1 MTREAVKLSEEAVKL
16 SALGAKNLAA
26 LCLAMA
32 KDNRK
37 LTGKTKL
44 KRLLT
49 EGKELRVFDLKEED
63 VSAFAKEA
71 KTYGILFSMI
81 RNTKADRDT
90 VDVIVKAEDAAR
102 INRIFENM
110 GYAVPERAKKE
121 MSRTL
126 QENKSSGL
134 GTGLTKADMRS
145 ERESVVGK
153 IKTYQKLLQNQKKS
167 KKKGM
172 GREISMKKIF
182 ITAIL
187 TAIYACT
194 TVYAAYYPVSID
206 ESTKNGVRTITK
218 SYELNQNDD
227 VTAISKEG
235 FEQNGSF
242 FIFRDMVKTELP
254 QAESKEYAEKVVI
267 SSKSNKMNDI
277 LPLLEE
283 EKQVVTED
291 GFSGTAKLDLSNLK
305 IESAGYG
312 TSTKNVSIT
321 RTYPN
326 LDSADTQYI
335 PKTTVENGK
344 TLELSGIHWQS
355 GNTQNIND
363 TAVTDR
369 YTAVATYTGTVS
381 NSYVKGYTVTAEY
394 KGTVSKTNTDKVLY
408 TAIFEEST
416 PMEKNKANA
425 LYAVLPLGGVL
436 AGIAGTILLGK
447 LKKRKGVEDEEES
460 NDVDIDTADDDDDN
474 YPGIGTGV

>member
-1 MTREAVKLSEEAVKL
+1 M
-16 SALGAKNLAA
+16 
-26 LCLAMA
+26 
-32 KDNRK
+32 
-37 LTGKTKL
+37 
-44 KRLLT
+44 
-49 EGKELRVFDLKEED
+49 
-63 VSAFAKEA
+63 
-71 KTYGILFSMI
+71 
-81 RNTKADRDT
+81 
-90 VDVIVKAEDAAR
+90 
-102 INRIFENM
+102 
-110 GYAVPERAKKE
+110 
-121 MSRTL
+121 
-126 QENKSSGL
+126 
-134 GTGLTKADMRS
+134 
-145 ERESVVGK
+145 
-153 IKTYQKLLQNQKKS
+153 
-167 KKKGM
+167 
-172 GREISMKKIF
+172 
-182 ITAIL
+182 
-187 TAIYACT
+187 TAIYTCT
-194 TVYAAYYPVSID
+194 TVYAAYYPASID
-206 ESTKNGVRTITK
+206 ESIKNGVTTITK

-227 VTAISKEG
+227 VSAISKEG

-242 FIFRDMVKTELP
+242 FVFKDMVKTELP

-305 IESAGYG
+305 IEGAGYG
-312 TSTKNVSIT
+312 TSTKNVSTT

-363 TAVTDR
+363 TAITDR

-381 NSYVKGYTVTAEY
+381 SSYVKGYTVTAEY

-416 PMEKNKANA
+416 PTEKNKVNA
-425 LYAVLPLGGVL
+425 LYTVLPLGGAL

>member
-1 MTREAVKLSEEAVKL
+1 
-16 SALGAKNLAA
+16 
-26 LCLAMA
+26 
-32 KDNRK
+32 
-37 LTGKTKL
+37 
-44 KRLLT
+44 
-49 EGKELRVFDLKEED
+49 
-63 VSAFAKEA
+63 
-71 KTYGILFSMI
+71 
-81 RNTKADRDT
+81 
-90 VDVIVKAEDAAR
+90 
-102 INRIFENM
+102 
-110 GYAVPERAKKE
+110 
-121 MSRTL
+121 
-126 QENKSSGL
+126 
-134 GTGLTKADMRS
+134 
-145 ERESVVGK
+145 
-153 IKTYQKLLQNQKKS
+153 
-167 KKKGM
+167 M

-182 ITAIL
+182 ITAML
-187 TAIYACT
+187 TAIYTCT

-206 ESTKNGVRTITK
+206 ESTKNGIRTITK

-242 FIFRDMVKTELP
+242 FVFKDMVKTELP

-267 SSKSNKMNDI
+267 RSKSNKMNDI

-305 IESAGYG
+305 IEGAGYG
-312 TSTKNVSIT
+312 TSTKNISTT

-363 TAVTDR
+363 TAITDR
-369 YTAVATYTGTVS
+369 YTAVATYTGIVS
-381 NSYVKGYTVTAEY
+381 SSYVKGYTVTAEY

-416 PMEKNKANA
+416 PTEKNKANA
-425 LYAVLPLGGVL
+425 LYAVLPLGGAL

-447 LKKRKGVEDEEES
+447 LKNRKGVEYEEES

>member
-1 MTREAVKLSEEAVKL
+1 
-16 SALGAKNLAA
+16 
-26 LCLAMA
+26 
-32 KDNRK
+32 
-37 LTGKTKL
+37 
-44 KRLLT
+44 
-49 EGKELRVFDLKEED
+49 
-63 VSAFAKEA
+63 
-71 KTYGILFSMI
+71 
-81 RNTKADRDT
+81 
-90 VDVIVKAEDAAR
+90 
-102 INRIFENM
+102 
-110 GYAVPERAKKE
+110 
-121 MSRTL
+121 
-126 QENKSSGL
+126 
-134 GTGLTKADMRS
+134 
-145 ERESVVGK
+145 
-153 IKTYQKLLQNQKKS
+153 
-167 KKKGM
+167 M

-182 ITAIL
+182 TTAIL

-206 ESTKNGVRTITK
+206 ESTKNGIRTITK

-235 FEQNGSF
+235 FEQNGGF
-242 FIFRDMVKTELP
+242 FIFKDMVKTELP
-254 QAESKEYAEKVVI
+254 QVERKEYAEKVVI

-312 TSTKNVSIT
+312 TSTKNVSTT

-381 NSYVKGYTVTAEY
+381 SSYVKGYTVTAEY

-416 PMEKNKANA
+416 PTEKNKVNP
-425 LYAVLPLGGVL
+425 LYTVLPLGGAL

-447 LKKRKGVEDEEES
+447 LKKRKDVEDEEES

-474 YPGIGTGV
+474 YPGIGTGG

>member
-1 MTREAVKLSEEAVKL
+1 
-16 SALGAKNLAA
+16 
-26 LCLAMA
+26 
-32 KDNRK
+32 
-37 LTGKTKL
+37 
-44 KRLLT
+44 
-49 EGKELRVFDLKEED
+49 
-63 VSAFAKEA
+63 
-71 KTYGILFSMI
+71 
-81 RNTKADRDT
+81 
-90 VDVIVKAEDAAR
+90 
-102 INRIFENM
+102 
-110 GYAVPERAKKE
+110 
-121 MSRTL
+121 
-126 QENKSSGL
+126 
-134 GTGLTKADMRS
+134 
-145 ERESVVGK
+145 
-153 IKTYQKLLQNQKKS
+153 
-167 KKKGM
+167 M
-172 GREISMKKIF
+172 GRKINMKKIF

-187 TAIYACT
+187 TAIYTCT
-194 TVYAAYYPVSID
+194 TVFAAYYPVSID
-206 ESTKNGVRTITK
+206 ESTKNGVTTITK

-242 FIFRDMVKTELP
+242 FIFKDMVKTELP
-254 QAESKEYAEKVVI
+254 QAESKEYSEKVVI

-291 GFSGTAKLDLSNLK
+291 GFSGTVKLDLSNLK

-312 TSTKNVSIT
+312 TSTKNVSTT

-344 TLELSGIHWQS
+344 TLELSGIDWQS
-355 GNTQNIND
+355 DNTQNIND
-363 TAVTDR
+363 TAITDR
-369 YTAVATYTGTVS
+369 YTAVATYMGTVS

-394 KGTVSKTNTDKVLY
+394 KGTVSKTNMDKVLY

-416 PMEKNKANA
+416 PKNKVNP
-425 LYAVLPLGGVL
+425 LYAVLPLGSAL

>member
-1 MTREAVKLSEEAVKL
+1 
-16 SALGAKNLAA
+16 
-26 LCLAMA
+26 
-32 KDNRK
+32 
-37 LTGKTKL
+37 
-44 KRLLT
+44 
-49 EGKELRVFDLKEED
+49 
-63 VSAFAKEA
+63 
-71 KTYGILFSMI
+71 
-81 RNTKADRDT
+81 
-90 VDVIVKAEDAAR
+90 
-102 INRIFENM
+102 
-110 GYAVPERAKKE
+110 
-121 MSRTL
+121 
-126 QENKSSGL
+126 
-134 GTGLTKADMRS
+134 
-145 ERESVVGK
+145 
-153 IKTYQKLLQNQKKS
+153 
-167 KKKGM
+167 M

-242 FIFRDMVKTELP
+242 FVFKDMVKTELP
-254 QAESKEYAEKVVI
+254 QAESKEYSEKVVI

-312 TSTKNVSIT
+312 TSTKNVSTT

-381 NSYVKGYTVTAEY
+381 NSYVKGYAVTAEY

-416 PMEKNKANA
+416 PTEKNKANP
-425 LYAVLPLGGVL
+425 LYAVLPLSGAL

-447 LKKRKGVEDEEES
+447 LKKRKGVEYEEES

>member
-1 MTREAVKLSEEAVKL
+1 
-16 SALGAKNLAA
+16 
-26 LCLAMA
+26 
-32 KDNRK
+32 
-37 LTGKTKL
+37 
-44 KRLLT
+44 
-49 EGKELRVFDLKEED
+49 
-63 VSAFAKEA
+63 
-71 KTYGILFSMI
+71 
-81 RNTKADRDT
+81 
-90 VDVIVKAEDAAR
+90 
-102 INRIFENM
+102 
-110 GYAVPERAKKE
+110 
-121 MSRTL
+121 
-126 QENKSSGL
+126 
-134 GTGLTKADMRS
+134 
-145 ERESVVGK
+145 
-153 IKTYQKLLQNQKKS
+153 
-167 KKKGM
+167 
-172 GREISMKKIF
+172 MKKIF

-206 ESTKNGVRTITK
+206 ESTKNGVRTIIK

-227 VTAISKEG
+227 VIAISKEG

-242 FIFRDMVKTELP
+242 FVFKDMVKTELP

-291 GFSGTAKLDLSNLK
+291 GFSGTVKLDLSNLK
-305 IESAGYG
+305 IEGAGYG
-312 TSTKNVSIT
+312 TSTKTVSTT

-335 PKTTVENGK
+335 PKTAVENGK

-363 TAVTDR
+363 TAITDR

-416 PMEKNKANA
+416 PTEKNKANP
-425 LYAVLPLGGVL
+425 LYAVLPLSGAL

-460 NDVDIDTADDDDDN
+460 EDNSVDTADDDDDN

>member
-1 MTREAVKLSEEAVKL
+1 
-16 SALGAKNLAA
+16 
-26 LCLAMA
+26 
-32 KDNRK
+32 
-37 LTGKTKL
+37 
-44 KRLLT
+44 
-49 EGKELRVFDLKEED
+49 
-63 VSAFAKEA
+63 
-71 KTYGILFSMI
+71 
-81 RNTKADRDT
+81 
-90 VDVIVKAEDAAR
+90 
-102 INRIFENM
+102 
-110 GYAVPERAKKE
+110 
-121 MSRTL
+121 
-126 QENKSSGL
+126 
-134 GTGLTKADMRS
+134 
-145 ERESVVGK
+145 
-153 IKTYQKLLQNQKKS
+153 
-167 KKKGM
+167 M

-187 TAIYACT
+187 TAIYTCT
-194 TVYAAYYPVSID
+194 TVYAAYYPASID

-218 SYELNQNDD
+218 SYELNKNDD

-242 FIFRDMVKTELP
+242 FVFKDMVKTELP
-254 QAESKEYAEKVVI
+254 QVESKEYAEKVVI

-312 TSTKNVSIT
+312 TSTKNVSTT

-344 TLELSGIHWQS
+344 TLELSGIDWQS
-355 GNTQNIND
+355 DNTQNIND
-363 TAVTDR
+363 TAITDR

-416 PMEKNKANA
+416 PTEKSKANA
-425 LYAVLPLGGVL
+425 LYAVLPLGGAL

-447 LKKRKGVEDEEES
+447 LKKRKGVEYEEES

-474 YPGIGTGV
+474 YPGISTGV

>member
-1 MTREAVKLSEEAVKL
+1 
-16 SALGAKNLAA
+16 
-26 LCLAMA
+26 
-32 KDNRK
+32 
-37 LTGKTKL
+37 
-44 KRLLT
+44 
-49 EGKELRVFDLKEED
+49 
-63 VSAFAKEA
+63 
-71 KTYGILFSMI
+71 
-81 RNTKADRDT
+81 
-90 VDVIVKAEDAAR
+90 
-102 INRIFENM
+102 
-110 GYAVPERAKKE
+110 
-121 MSRTL
+121 
-126 QENKSSGL
+126 
-134 GTGLTKADMRS
+134 
-145 ERESVVGK
+145 
-153 IKTYQKLLQNQKKS
+153 
-167 KKKGM
+167 M

-182 ITAIL
+182 ITAML
-187 TAIYACT
+187 TAIYTCT

-206 ESTKNGVRTITK
+206 ESTKNGIRTITK

-242 FIFRDMVKTELP
+242 FVFKDMVKTELP

-267 SSKSNKMNDI
+267 RSKSNKMNDI

-305 IESAGYG
+305 IEGAGYG
-312 TSTKNVSIT
+312 TSTKNISTT

-363 TAVTDR
+363 TSITDR

-381 NSYVKGYTVTAEY
+381 SSYVKGYTVTAEY

-416 PMEKNKANA
+416 PTEKNKANA
-425 LYAVLPLGGVL
+425 LYAVLPLGGAL

-447 LKKRKGVEDEEES
+447 LKNRKGVEYEEES

>member
-1 MTREAVKLSEEAVKL
+1 
-16 SALGAKNLAA
+16 
-26 LCLAMA
+26 
-32 KDNRK
+32 
-37 LTGKTKL
+37 
-44 KRLLT
+44 
-49 EGKELRVFDLKEED
+49 
-63 VSAFAKEA
+63 
-71 KTYGILFSMI
+71 
-81 RNTKADRDT
+81 
-90 VDVIVKAEDAAR
+90 
-102 INRIFENM
+102 
-110 GYAVPERAKKE
+110 
-121 MSRTL
+121 
-126 QENKSSGL
+126 
-134 GTGLTKADMRS
+134 
-145 ERESVVGK
+145 
-153 IKTYQKLLQNQKKS
+153 
-167 KKKGM
+167 M

-182 ITAIL
+182 TTAIL

-206 ESTKNGVRTITK
+206 ESTKNGIRTITK

-235 FEQNGSF
+235 FEQNGGF
-242 FIFRDMVKTELP
+242 FIFKDMVKTELP
-254 QAESKEYAEKVVI
+254 QVERKEYAEKVVI

-291 GFSGTAKLDLSNLK
+291 GFSGTAKLDLSDLK
-305 IESAGYG
+305 IEGAGYG
-312 TSTKNVSIT
+312 TSTKTVSTT

-363 TAVTDR
+363 TAITDR

-394 KGTVSKTNTDKVLY
+394 KGTVSKMNTDKVLY

-416 PMEKNKANA
+416 PTEKNKVNP
-425 LYAVLPLGGVL
+425 LYTVLPLGGAL

-447 LKKRKGVEDEEES
+447 LKKRKDVEDEEES

>member
-1 MTREAVKLSEEAVKL
+1 
-16 SALGAKNLAA
+16 
-26 LCLAMA
+26 
-32 KDNRK
+32 
-37 LTGKTKL
+37 
-44 KRLLT
+44 
-49 EGKELRVFDLKEED
+49 
-63 VSAFAKEA
+63 
-71 KTYGILFSMI
+71 
-81 RNTKADRDT
+81 
-90 VDVIVKAEDAAR
+90 
-102 INRIFENM
+102 
-110 GYAVPERAKKE
+110 
-121 MSRTL
+121 
-126 QENKSSGL
+126 
-134 GTGLTKADMRS
+134 
-145 ERESVVGK
+145 
-153 IKTYQKLLQNQKKS
+153 
-167 KKKGM
+167 M

-187 TAIYACT
+187 TAIYTCT

-227 VTAISKEG
+227 VSAISKEG

-242 FIFRDMVKTELP
+242 FIFKDMVKTELP

-267 SSKSNKMNDI
+267 NSKSNKMNDI

-312 TSTKNVSIT
+312 TSTKNVSTT

-363 TAVTDR
+363 TAITDR

-381 NSYVKGYTVTAEY
+381 SSYVKGYTITAEY
-394 KGTVSKTNTDKVLY
+394 KSTVSKTNTDKVLY

-416 PMEKNKANA
+416 PTEKNKANA
-425 LYAVLPLGGVL
+425 LYAVLPLGGAL

-447 LKKRKGVEDEEES
+447 LKKRKGVEYEEES

>member
-1 MTREAVKLSEEAVKL
+1 
-16 SALGAKNLAA
+16 
-26 LCLAMA
+26 
-32 KDNRK
+32 
-37 LTGKTKL
+37 
-44 KRLLT
+44 
-49 EGKELRVFDLKEED
+49 
-63 VSAFAKEA
+63 
-71 KTYGILFSMI
+71 
-81 RNTKADRDT
+81 
-90 VDVIVKAEDAAR
+90 
-102 INRIFENM
+102 
-110 GYAVPERAKKE
+110 
-121 MSRTL
+121 
-126 QENKSSGL
+126 
-134 GTGLTKADMRS
+134 
-145 ERESVVGK
+145 
-153 IKTYQKLLQNQKKS
+153 
-167 KKKGM
+167 M

-182 ITAIL
+182 LTAIL
-187 TAIYACT
+187 TAIYTCT

-242 FIFRDMVKTELP
+242 FVFKDMVKTELP

-291 GFSGTAKLDLSNLK
+291 GFSGTVKLDLSNLK
-305 IESAGYG
+305 IEGAGYG
-312 TSTKNVSIT
+312 TSTKNVSTT

-363 TAVTDR
+363 TAITDR

-381 NSYVKGYTVTAEY
+381 SSYVKGYTVTAEY

-416 PMEKNKANA
+416 PTEKNKANA

-447 LKKRKGVEDEEES
+447 LKKRKGVEYEEES

>member
-1 MTREAVKLSEEAVKL
+1 
-16 SALGAKNLAA
+16 
-26 LCLAMA
+26 
-32 KDNRK
+32 
-37 LTGKTKL
+37 
-44 KRLLT
+44 
-49 EGKELRVFDLKEED
+49 
-63 VSAFAKEA
+63 
-71 KTYGILFSMI
+71 
-81 RNTKADRDT
+81 
-90 VDVIVKAEDAAR
+90 
-102 INRIFENM
+102 
-110 GYAVPERAKKE
+110 
-121 MSRTL
+121 
-126 QENKSSGL
+126 
-134 GTGLTKADMRS
+134 
-145 ERESVVGK
+145 
-153 IKTYQKLLQNQKKS
+153 
-167 KKKGM
+167 M

-182 ITAIL
+182 IPAIL

-242 FIFRDMVKTELP
+242 FVFKDMVKTELP

-267 SSKSNKMNDI
+267 RSKSNKMNDI

-305 IESAGYG
+305 IEGAGYG
-312 TSTKNVSIT
+312 TSTKNISTT

-363 TAVTDR
+363 TAITDR
-369 YTAVATYTGTVS
+369 YTAVATYTGIVS
-381 NSYVKGYTVTAEY
+381 SSYVKGYTVTAEY

-416 PMEKNKANA
+416 PTEKSKANA
-425 LYAVLPLGGVL
+425 LYAVLPLGGAL

-447 LKKRKGVEDEEES
+447 LKKRKGVEYEEES

-474 YPGIGTGV
+474 YPGISTGV